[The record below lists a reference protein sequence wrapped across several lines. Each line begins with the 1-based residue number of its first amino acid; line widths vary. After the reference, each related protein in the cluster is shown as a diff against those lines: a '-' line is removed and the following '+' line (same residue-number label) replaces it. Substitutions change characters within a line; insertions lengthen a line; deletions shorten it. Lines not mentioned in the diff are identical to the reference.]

1 MVYEQLHT
9 FTKYIQ
15 KVIGRSREIL
25 SIAHS
30 FSENPIVP
38 GTCVK
43 KEKKSPLLGLLKNLN
58 VLKTLH
64 SRRRVSSDK
73 LQNLP
78 LILITSPQS

>member
-30 FSENPIVP
+30 FSENLFVP

-58 VLKTLH
+58 VLKHCT
-64 SRRRVSSDK
+64 VEEGF
-73 LQNLP
+73 
-78 LILITSPQS
+78 PQTNFRIYR